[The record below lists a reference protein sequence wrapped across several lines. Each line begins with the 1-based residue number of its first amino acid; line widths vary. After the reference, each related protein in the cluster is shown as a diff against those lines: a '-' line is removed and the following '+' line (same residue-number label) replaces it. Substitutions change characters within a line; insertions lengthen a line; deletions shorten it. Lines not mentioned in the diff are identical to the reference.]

1 MLYTHEGYLH
11 TVKKSPTELPNKLK
25 EMLKQKPKDILQET
39 DEDSD
44 STMMSL
50 SSSNSS
56 SSETEINMVDEM
68 DMFQELD
75 EKTQV
80 MFRVSDLLINS
91 YAVVQ
96 EGLISKL
103 FSSAACNQD
112 MNIIQISVRPY
123 KSQNFQL
130 SDIRNHSSALV
141 SKVGYWHYFDH
152 FCALYTF
159 LC

>member
-112 MNIIQISVRPY
+112 MNIIQISVRPGKKKKMHY

-141 SKVGYWHYFDH
+141 SKVGY
-152 FCALYTF
+152 
-159 LC
+159 

>member
-91 YAVVQ
+91 YAVVL

-112 MNIIQISVRPY
+112 MNIIQISVRPG
-123 KSQNFQL
+123 KKN
-130 SDIRNHSSALV
+130 AL
-141 SKVGYWHYFDH
+141 
-152 FCALYTF
+152 
-159 LC
+159 